1 MTRARDARAPRA
13 WTAAHKRARE
23 HDEHDDWRRRR
34 RHVLAFTSAGKPAWT
49 RYGSTH
55 GVSGLCATLQALGA
69 VSASAMGGE
78 LEGAEVAGRRLARRT
93 SGAMTYAT
101 SSDRGESAATLE
113 KHLEWVERG
122 VKMLVTNAGLE
133 TALAK
138 NAKFDVGRA
147 LATATRADEVL
158 GQLARNLSW
167 ETCYV
172 FDTYTAVRVRAEV
185 RETVARAMVEAMKT
199 VTKPFACVAF
209 GDDGRVGAYAKP
221 RGHRPTTIAASDLI
235 VLMNFLRV
243 VSRCEGDE
251 DSFTRVC
258 LPEFNPDGFMRAYT
272 ARLRARDGDAAG
284 DEGQPV
290 KSTRASSGSIG
301 ICIITA
307 SADAMEECRAA
318 RDALEKRLNDDGAL
332 AQMVAA
338 AGESMSI
345 AKLPSEAL
353 GGFQDASEP
362 LLHFVYNRPA
372 RHQHVSSAFSPSLN
386 GADVKAITRAYASTY
401 TSMKETEGVVDASGP
416 GPKFIGAAQRVR
428 YERRARFSVLACV
441 GGDFEIYLTLK
452 PSTTTTTAVALCNRL
467 CVWLRVHEPELFV
480 EE

>member
-1 MTRARDARAPRA
+1 MRRA
-13 WTAAHKRARE
+13 
-23 HDEHDDWRRRR
+23 
-34 RHVLAFTSAGKPAWT
+34 
-49 RYGSTH
+49 
-55 GVSGLCATLQALGA
+55 
-69 VSASAMGGE
+69 
-78 LEGAEVAGRRLARRT
+78 
-93 SGAMTYAT
+93 

-272 ARLRARDGDAAG
+272 ARLRARDEAVYNTSKNSVDRDGVAG
-284 DEGQPV
+284 DFTVSEM
-290 KSTRASSGSIG
+290 RAISLRAPQDSG
-301 ICIITA
+301 
-307 SADAMEECRAA
+307 
-318 RDALEKRLNDDGAL
+318 
-332 AQMVAA
+332 
-338 AGESMSI
+338 
-345 AKLPSEAL
+345 PSW
-353 GGFQDASEP
+353 DASRKPPEGAMRS
-362 LLHFVYNRPA
+362 YPA
-372 RHQHVSSAFSPSLN
+372 
-386 GADVKAITRAYASTY
+386 
-401 TSMKETEGVVDASGP
+401 
-416 GPKFIGAAQRVR
+416 
-428 YERRARFSVLACV
+428 
-441 GGDFEIYLTLK
+441 
-452 PSTTTTTAVALCNRL
+452 
-467 CVWLRVHEPELFV
+467 
-480 EE
+480 